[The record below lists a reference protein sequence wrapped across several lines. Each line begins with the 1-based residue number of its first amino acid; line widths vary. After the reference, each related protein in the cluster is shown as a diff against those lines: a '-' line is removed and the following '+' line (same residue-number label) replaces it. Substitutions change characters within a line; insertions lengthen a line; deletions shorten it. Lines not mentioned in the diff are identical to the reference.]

1 MKFYSDDI
9 KDALE
14 VASASSDVDIQAA
27 AQDLLNK
34 INPRPKTTIE
44 ILIEDIEGSDKEKA
58 LEAIAK
64 AATLFKEVEGA

>member
-34 INPRPKTTIE
+34 ISPRPKTTIE

-64 AATLFKEVEGA
+64 AATLFNEVEGD